1 MIEQATV
8 REMITGGESAAVEFK
23 RDDIRP
29 EQLARE
35 VVAMANQ
42 QGGTILL
49 GVEDDGTISGI
60 KRDNL
65 QEWIFDTALG
75 RYVYPALE
83 LEYGVVEIDG
93 SRVAVLSVDSGR
105 SKPYVLRNN
114 DREEIYVR
122 AGNLVR
128 LATRDQQ
135 ARLYEAGGMLHTE
148 TLPVPNT
155 SLLTL
160 DKVRL
165 DNYIRDILKD
175 PEVPTTESEWIDRLF
190 GIGLMTRDAL
200 DKPVCTI
207 AGVVLF
213 GMRPR
218 FFVRQA
224 GLRVMAFQGLEKEY
238 EARLD
243 VVLDGPMVG
252 RWEIT
257 KNDRRLIDAG
267 LIEKFV
273 ESIKPFVSRE
283 AAEVDESFRRE
294 KSWFYPLEAVRET
307 VINALAHRDWTRSTD
322 IEVSGYADRLEV
334 VSPGSL
340 TNSMTVQKMRA
351 GQRSTRNQIIV
362 EVLRDYGYVDSRG
375 MGVRTKVIPLMEA
388 AGSTPL
394 FEATDDFLRTTLIRP
409 TSMAVKREIPLRYKG
424 SDPDITGPSVHDN
437 RSEYVVT
444 PRLTGQKSPSG
455 DLIVAL
461 VADPGANYA
470 SLAALLGVSEAT
482 IKRRLQRLKQAGQ
495 IRRVGSKKTG
505 TWDII
510 EL

>member
-1 MIEQATV
+1 MIDQATV
-8 REMITGGESAAVEFK
+8 VEMIAGGESVSVEFK

-49 GVEDDGTISGI
+49 GVEDDGKISGI
-60 KRDNL
+60 ERDNL
-65 QEWIFDTALG
+65 QEWIFDTVLG
-75 RYVYPALE
+75 RYVYPMLTPG
-83 LEYGVVEIDG
+83 YGVVEIDG
-93 SRVAVLSVDSGR
+93 QLIAVLTVESGR
-105 SKPYVLRNN
+105 SKPYILRSN

-122 AGNLVR
+122 AGNLAR

-135 ARLYEAGGMLHTE
+135 ARLYEAGGLLHTE
-148 TLPVPNT
+148 TWPVPNT
-155 SLLTL
+155 SLPTL

-175 PEVPTTESEWIDRLF
+175 PEVPSTDKEWIDRLS
-190 GIGLMTRDAL
+190 GLGLMTRDAL
-200 DKPVCTI
+200 DNPVCTI

-213 GMRPR
+213 GIRPR

-224 GLRVMAFQGLEKEY
+224 GLRVMAFQGLDKEY

-257 KNDRRLIDAG
+257 KGDRRLIDAG
-267 LIEKFV
+267 LIEKFID
-273 ESIKPFVSRE
+273 SIKPFISSE
-283 AAEVDESFRRE
+283 AAEIDENFRRE
-294 KSWFYPLEAVRET
+294 KSWFYPIEAVRET

-322 IEVSGYADRLEV
+322 IEVGGYADRMEV

-340 TNSMTVQKMRA
+340 TNSMTVTKMRA

-375 MGVRTKVIPLMEA
+375 MGVRTKVIPLMEE
-388 AGSTPL
+388 AGTSPR
-394 FEATDDFLRTTLIRP
+394 FDATDDFLKTTLLRP
-409 TSMAVKREIPLRYKG
+409 AQRGNVSRAPLEYKRSDPEISGRLVRDKG
-424 SDPDITGPSVHDN
+424 SEYRVKPSITGQSAPVS
-437 RSEYVVT
+437 
-444 PRLTGQKSPSG
+444 
-455 DLIVAL
+455 DLLKQVATNP
-461 VADPGANYA
+461 DANYA
-470 SLAALLGVSEAT
+470 VLADALGVSVAT
-482 IKRRLQRLKQAGQ
+482 VKRRLQKLKQAGSL
-495 IRRVGSKKTG
+495 RRVGSKKTG
-505 TWDII
+505 RWDV
-510 EL
+510 LT